1 MFINLGS
8 TLRLSMIFAKKA
20 FSQLRRGHESFLFSA
35 WWYASRKWL
44 GTADLDKKA
53 IMLVFFSQFHSDYH
67 LTHKNIAV
75 LVIFDM
81 VISFLFSKQKYV

>member
-1 MFINLGS
+1 MFIKLVF
-8 TLRLSMIFAKKA
+8 TLRLSMRIAKKA
-20 FSQLRRGHESFLFSA
+20 FSQPRRGHESFIFSA

-53 IMLVFFSQFHSDYH
+53 IMLVFFSQLHSDCH

-81 VISFLFSKQKYV
+81 R